1 MRYAKLI
8 NGSISYAPNPILHN
22 GLIRYNP
29 PPEIYLAEGYKPVRY
44 TDPPTTEP
52 GYIAVPSWAETAEE
66 IVQTWT
72 EELNPDEIRL
82 LPVVSSSD
90 NDKFL
95 RVVSGAWEAATVPS
109 AETAN
114 F

>member
-95 RVVSGAWEAATVPS
+95 RVVSGAWAAATVPS
-109 AETAN
+109 AETAS